1 MKKTITLTNKECEVL
16 DDMFMYMVDYME
28 DRCWSG
34 ADKRAFDRIYR
45 KQENHDYNACNFF
58 NYRYSDNIHSL
69 LVQPSC
75 VIVNQKTKIGQ
86 FQTL

>member
-1 MKKTITLTNKECEVL
+1 MGGFIAMKKTITLTNKECEVL

-45 KQENHDYNACNFF
+45 KLGKSWLQY
-58 NYRYSDNIHSL
+58 L
-69 LVQPSC
+69 QSC
-75 VIVNQKTKIGQ
+75 
-86 FQTL
+86 

>member
-1 MKKTITLTNKECEVL
+1 MGGHVAMKTISLTNKEREVL

-45 KQENHDYNACNFF
+45 KLGK
-58 NYRYSDNIHSL
+58 S
-69 LVQPSC
+69 
-75 VIVNQKTKIGQ
+75 
-86 FQTL
+86 

>member
-1 MKKTITLTNKECEVL
+1 MERATCTGSMGGFIAMKKIITLTNKECEVL

-45 KQENHDYNACNFF
+45 KLGE
-58 NYRYSDNIHSL
+58 S
-69 LVQPSC
+69 
-75 VIVNQKTKIGQ
+75 
-86 FQTL
+86 

>member
-1 MKKTITLTNKECEVL
+1 MILSIHLNKQLIGESNLYWKHGRIHYNEKTITLTNKECDVL

-45 KQENHDYNACNFF
+45 KLGK
-58 NYRYSDNIHSL
+58 S
-69 LVQPSC
+69 
-75 VIVNQKTKIGQ
+75 
-86 FQTL
+86 